1 MKPFF
6 RIILIIALF
15 LPISPAMSGQTRIA
29 SGASSSKSKKGDKK
43 DSSAQSPQWD
53 EAITRITSWN
63 VSEFLGDRTM
73 REVDTVFEN
82 YCQEVAIPS
91 LQYGYAS
98 AITGNYGAEGVS
110 MHYFDRNQPG
120 PFFFNDALAPYIPTV
135 ETTPFYNSRVPMTLL
150 TYNSGFGTQQTQDRL
165 KAVFNGNINR
175 RAQIGAWTEYIYSK
189 GSYEN
194 QADKHFNFGVNGSYA
209 GDHYQVTAL
218 FNQYYS
224 LNKENGGI
232 QDDLYITDP
241 AEIQGGNSKITP
253 KNIPVN
259 LNNAHSQVNGREFWM
274 NNRYRF
280 GFYRE
285 NPEDSTRTFV
295 PVSQVFWTFDFNE
308 HRHQFRTRNAQDL
321 TFWDESFFDKTKTHD
336 DARAMT
342 VRNSAGI
349 SLLEGFN
356 KWAKFGLTAY
366 AQHEFNRYRQ
376 LCDYHELGIRR
387 ISKEH
392 SLYIGGKLSKEQGSL
407 LRYNADAR
415 IAIAGHNIGE
425 VEVSGEAQFRVRIR
439 RDTASI
445 RAFAEFDNLHPSFF
459 VDEYV
464 SNHFIWKNNFDMT
477 RRLRFGGEINIPQT
491 NTNLSA
497 GMENIQNM
505 IYFGNDSRPV
515 QDGGNIQVFSAS
527 LRQDLRFGIFNWQ
540 NAMTYQTSSNSEV
553 LAMPTFSIYSNM
565 FLLFRIATLR
575 VQFGVDC
582 NYMTRYRAQAYQP
595 ATMTFHNQDE
605 IYVGNYPMM
614 DAYLN
619 MKLSKVRF
627 YLLVSHFNQGLF
639 GGPNYFSAAHYPL
652 NPRRF
657 LFGLS
662 IDFAN

>member
-1 MKPFF
+1 MNRKFY
-6 RIILIIALF
+6 IILLLF
-15 LPISPAMSGQTRIA
+15 LILPAVASAQTKLGSTA
-29 SGASSSKSKKGDKK
+29 PAAKNGESKKTEN
-43 DSSAQSPQWD
+43 ATQTQNWA
-53 EAITRITSWN
+53 EAITRISSWN
-63 VSEFLGDRTM
+63 VSEFLGDRSM
-73 REVDTVFEN
+73 REVDTLMEN

-110 MHYFDRNQPG
+110 MLYFDRPQPG
-120 PFFFNDALAPYIPTV
+120 PFFFNDAMSAYIPTV
-135 ETTPFYNSRVPMTLL
+135 ESTPFYNSRVPMTLL
-150 TYNSGFGTQQTQDRL
+150 SYNTGYGNSTQGQDHL

-175 RAQIGAWTEYIYSK
+175 KAQIGANAEYILSK

-194 QADKHFNFGVNGSYA
+194 QADKHFNFGINGSYS
-209 GDHYQVTAL
+209 GEHYQVIAL

-232 QDDLYITDP
+232 QNDLYITDP
-241 AEIQGGNSKITP
+241 AEIQGGNSKITA

-259 LNNAHSQVNGREFWM
+259 LRGAHSQVNGREFWM

-280 GFYRE
+280 GFHRE
-285 NPEDSTRTFV
+285 NPEDSTRVFV
-295 PVSQVFWTFDFNE
+295 PVSQIFWTFDFNE
-308 HRHQFRTRNAQDL
+308 HRHQFRTKNSQDMAFWEN
-321 TFWDESFFDKTKTHD
+321 TFLDDTGTHD

-342 VRNSAGI
+342 IRNTVGI

-356 KWAKFGLTAY
+356 KWAKFGLSAY

-376 LCDYHELGIRR
+376 LCDYSELDIRR

-392 SLYIGGKLSKEQGSL
+392 SLYLGGRLSKEQGSL

-415 IAIAGHNIGE
+415 IAVAGHNLGE

-439 RDTASI
+439 RDTASV

-464 SNHFIWKNNFDMT
+464 SNHFIWKNNFSMT
-477 RRLRFGGEINIPQT
+477 RRLRFGGEIDIPQT
-491 NTNLSA
+491 WTNLSA

-505 IYFGNDSRPV
+505 IYFNNLALPT
-515 QDGGNIQVFSAS
+515 QHGGNIQVFSAS
-527 LRQDLRFGIFNWQ
+527 LTQGLHFGIFNWD
-540 NAMTYQTSSNSEV
+540 NTMTYQAVSNKDV
-553 LAMPTFSIYSNM
+553 LRLPTFSVFSNM
-565 FLLFRIATLR
+565 YLLFRVATLR

-582 NYMTRYRAQAYQP
+582 NYMTKYKAQAYQP

-627 YLLVSHFNQGLF
+627 YLLLSHFNQGLF
-639 GGPNYFSAAHYPL
+639 GGSNYFSAAHYPL

-657 LFGLS
+657 MFGLS

>member
-1 MKPFF
+1 MKHIF
-6 RIILIIALF
+6 RIILSIALL
-15 LPISPAMSGQTRIA
+15 LPMSATVVGQTRL
-29 SGASSSKSKKGDKK
+29 GASAKADKEKKEGSKDA
-43 DSSAQSPQWD
+43 AQTQDWT
-53 EAITRITSWN
+53 EAITCITSWN

-73 REVDTVFEN
+73 REVDTLMEN

-98 AITGNYGAEGVS
+98 AITGNYGAEGIS
-110 MHYFDRNQPG
+110 MHYFDRQQPG
-120 PFFFNDALAPYIPTV
+120 PFFFNDVLTPYIPTV
-135 ETTPFYNSRVPMTLL
+135 ENTPFYNSRVPMTLL
-150 TYNSGFGTQQTQDRL
+150 SYNTSYGSQQAQDHL
-165 KAVFNGNINR
+165 KAVFNGNINS
-175 RAQIGAWTEYIYSK
+175 RAQIGAWADYILSK
-189 GSYEN
+189 GCYEN
-194 QADKHFNFGVNGSYA
+194 QADKHFNFGVNGSYS
-209 GDHYQVTAL
+209 GKHYQVIAL
-218 FNQYYS
+218 YNQYYS

-232 QDDLYITDP
+232 QNDLYITDP
-241 AEIQGGNSKITP
+241 AEIQGGNSKISSR
-253 KNIPVN
+253 NIPVN
-259 LNNAHSQVNGREFWM
+259 LRGAHSRVNGREFWM

-280 GFYRE
+280 GFNRE
-285 NPEDSTRTFV
+285 NPEDSTVTFV
-295 PVSQVFWTFDFNE
+295 PVSQIFWTFDFNE
-308 HRHQFRTRNAQDL
+308 HRHMFRTKQTQDL
-321 TFWDESFFDKTKTHD
+321 AFWENTFFDNTRTRD
-336 DARAMT
+336 DARSLT
-342 VRNSAGI
+342 VRNTVGI
-349 SLLEGFN
+349 SLLEGFH

-376 LCDYHELGIRR
+376 LCDYQELGIRR

-392 SLYIGGKLSKEQGSL
+392 SLYVGGKLNKEQGAL

-425 VEVSGEAQFRVRIR
+425 VELSGEAQFRLRISQ
-439 RDTASI
+439 DTASV

-464 SNHFIWKNNFDMT
+464 SNHFIWKNDFGMT
-477 RRLRFGGEINIPQT
+477 RRVRFGGEIDIPQT
-491 NTNLSA
+491 WTNLSA

-505 IYFGNDSRPV
+505 IYFGNDARPV
-515 QDGGNIQVFSAS
+515 QHSGNIQVFSAT
-527 LRQDLRFGIFNWQ
+527 LRQNLEFGIFNWE
-540 NAMTYQTSSNSEV
+540 NSLTYQTSSNSEV
-553 LAMPTFSIYSNM
+553 LRMPAFSIFSNM
-565 FLLFRIATLR
+565 FLKFRVATLR

-627 YLLVSHFNQGLF
+627 YVLVSHFNQGLF
-639 GGPNYFSAAHYPL
+639 GGSNYFSAAHYPL

-657 LFGLS
+657 MFGLS

>member
-1 MKPFF
+1 MNWKFF
-6 RIILIIALF
+6 LF
-15 LPISPAMSGQTRIA
+15 SIFVCLMPLMSSGQQPVNT
-29 SGASSSKSKKGDKK
+29 STTDTSMK
-43 DSSAQSPQWD
+43 WD

-63 VSEFLGDRTM
+63 VNEYLGDRTL
-73 REVDTVFEN
+73 REVDTLMEN
-82 YCQEVAIPS
+82 YCQEVTIPS
-91 LQYGYAS
+91 LQFGYTS
-98 AITGNYGAEGVS
+98 AITGNYGAEGTS
-110 MHYFDRNQPG
+110 MNYFERSQPG

-150 TYNSGFGTQQTQDRL
+150 SYNFGYGNQQSQDRL

-175 RAQIGAWTEYIYSK
+175 RAQIGGNAEYILSK

-194 QADKHFNFGVNGSYA
+194 QADKHFNFGLNGSYM
-209 GDHYQVTAL
+209 GDHYQVIAL

-232 QDDLYITDP
+232 QNDLYITDP
-241 AEIQGGNSKITP
+241 AEMQGGNSKITS

-259 LNNAHSQVNGREFWM
+259 LRNAHSRVNGREFWM
-274 NNRYRF
+274 SNRYRF
-280 GFYRE
+280 GFHRFNE
-285 NPEDSTRTFV
+285 EDSTETFI
-295 PVSQVFWTFDFNE
+295 PVSQIFWTFDFNE
-308 HRHQFRTRNAQDL
+308 HHHQFRTKNAEDHR
-321 TFWDESFFDKTKTHD
+321 FWANNYFNDANTD
-336 DARAMT
+336 DDSRAMT
-342 VRNSAGI
+342 IRNTVGI

-376 LCDYHELGIRR
+376 LQDYQELGIRR

-392 SLYIGGKLSKEQGSL
+392 SLYIGGHLSKEQGSL
-407 LRYNADAR
+407 LRYNANAR
-415 IAIAGHNIGE
+415 IAIAGHNLGE
-425 VEVSGEAQFRVRIR
+425 MEISGEAQFRVRIR

-464 SNHFIWKNNFDMT
+464 SNHFIWKNDFSMT
-477 RRLRFGGEINIPQT
+477 RRLRFGGELNIPQT
-491 NTNLSA
+491 GTNIHA

-505 IYFGNDSRPV
+505 IYFGNEALPL
-515 QDGGNIQVFSAS
+515 QHGANIQVFSATLKQGLS
-527 LRQDLRFGIFNWQ
+527 FGIWNWD
-540 NAMTYQTSSNSEV
+540 NAVTYQTASNHDV
-553 LAMPTFSIYSNM
+553 LRIPAVSLFSNM
-565 FLLFRIATLR
+565 YILFRVATLR

-582 NYMTRYRAQAYQP
+582 NYMTSYKAQAYQP

-605 IYVGNYPMM
+605 IRVGNYPMM

-627 YLLVSHFNQGLF
+627 YVLCSHFNQGLF
-639 GGPNYFSAAHYPL
+639 GGSNYFSAAHYPL

-657 LFGLS
+657 MFGLS

>member
-1 MKPFF
+1 MNRKFY
-6 RIILIIALF
+6 IILLLF
-15 LPISPAMSGQTRIA
+15 LILPAVASAQTKLGSTA
-29 SGASSSKSKKGDKK
+29 PAAKNGESKKTEN
-43 DSSAQSPQWD
+43 ATQTQNWA
-53 EAITRITSWN
+53 EAITRISSWN
-63 VSEFLGDRTM
+63 VSEFLGDRSM
-73 REVDTVFEN
+73 REVDTLMEN

-110 MHYFDRNQPG
+110 MLYFDRPQPG
-120 PFFFNDALAPYIPTV
+120 PFFFNDAMSAYIPTV
-135 ETTPFYNSRVPMTLL
+135 ESTPFYNSRVPMTLL
-150 TYNSGFGTQQTQDRL
+150 SYNTGYGNSTQGQDHL

-175 RAQIGAWTEYIYSK
+175 KAQIGANAEYILSK

-194 QADKHFNFGVNGSYA
+194 QADKHFNFGINGSYS
-209 GDHYQVTAL
+209 GEHYQVIAL

-232 QDDLYITDP
+232 QNDLYITDP
-241 AEIQGGNSKITP
+241 AEIQGGNSKITA

-259 LNNAHSQVNGREFWM
+259 LRGAHSQVNGREFWM

-280 GFYRE
+280 GFHRE
-285 NPEDSTRTFV
+285 NPEDSTRVFV
-295 PVSQVFWTFDFNE
+295 PVSQIFWTFDFNE
-308 HRHQFRTRNAQDL
+308 HRHQFRTKNSQDMAFWEN
-321 TFWDESFFDKTKTHD
+321 TFLDDNGTHD

-342 VRNSAGI
+342 IRNTVGI

-356 KWAKFGLTAY
+356 KWAKFGLSAY

-376 LCDYHELGIRR
+376 LCDYSELDIKR

-392 SLYIGGKLSKEQGSL
+392 SLYLGGRLSKEQGSL

-415 IAIAGHNIGE
+415 IAVAGHNLGE

-439 RDTASI
+439 RDTASV

-464 SNHFIWKNNFDMT
+464 SNHFIWKNNFSMT
-477 RRLRFGGEINIPQT
+477 RRLRFGGEIDIPQT
-491 NTNLSA
+491 WTNLSA

-505 IYFGNDSRPV
+505 IYFNNLALPT
-515 QDGGNIQVFSAS
+515 QHGGNIQVFSAS
-527 LRQDLRFGIFNWQ
+527 LTQGLHFGIFNWD
-540 NAMTYQTSSNSEV
+540 NTMTYQAVSNKDV
-553 LAMPTFSIYSNM
+553 LRLPTFSVFSNM
-565 FLLFRIATLR
+565 YLLFRVATLR

-582 NYMTRYRAQAYQP
+582 NYMTKYKAQAYQP

-627 YLLVSHFNQGLF
+627 YLLLSHFNQGLF
-639 GGPNYFSAAHYPL
+639 GGSNYFSAAHYPL

-657 LFGLS
+657 MFGLS

>member
-1 MKPFF
+1 MNRKYY
-6 RIILIIALF
+6 IILLLF
-15 LPISPAMSGQTRIA
+15 LILPAVASAQTKLGSTA
-29 SGASSSKSKKGDKK
+29 PAAKNGESKKTEN
-43 DSSAQSPQWD
+43 ATQTQNWA
-53 EAITRITSWN
+53 EAITRISSWN
-63 VSEFLGDRTM
+63 VSEFLGDRSM
-73 REVDTVFEN
+73 REVDTLMEN

-110 MHYFDRNQPG
+110 MLYFDRPQPG
-120 PFFFNDALAPYIPTV
+120 PFFFNDAMSAYIPTV
-135 ETTPFYNSRVPMTLL
+135 ESTPFYNSRVPMTLL
-150 TYNSGFGTQQTQDRL
+150 SYNTGYGNSTQGQDHL

-175 RAQIGAWTEYIYSK
+175 KAQIGANAEYILSK

-194 QADKHFNFGVNGSYA
+194 QADKHFNFGINGSYS
-209 GDHYQVTAL
+209 GEHYQVIAL

-232 QDDLYITDP
+232 QNDLYITDP
-241 AEIQGGNSKITP
+241 AEIQGGNSKITA

-259 LNNAHSQVNGREFWM
+259 LRGAHSQVNGREFWM

-285 NPEDSTRTFV
+285 NPEDSTRVFV
-295 PVSQVFWTFDFNE
+295 PVSQIFWTFDFNE
-308 HRHQFRTRNAQDL
+308 HRHQFRTKNSQDMAFWEN
-321 TFWDESFFDKTKTHD
+321 TFLDENGTHD

-342 VRNSAGI
+342 IRNTVGI

-356 KWAKFGLTAY
+356 KWAKFGLSAY
-366 AQHEFNRYRQ
+366 AQQEFNRYRQ
-376 LCDYHELGIRR
+376 LCDYSEPIIRR
-387 ISKEH
+387 ITKEH
-392 SLYIGGKLSKEQGSL
+392 SLYLGGRLSKEQGSL

-415 IAIAGHNIGE
+415 IAVAGHNLGE
-425 VEVSGEAQFRVRIR
+425 VEISGEAQFRVRIR
-439 RDTASI
+439 RDTASV
-445 RAFAEFDNLHPSFF
+445 RAFAEIDNLHPSFF

-464 SNHFIWKNNFDMT
+464 SNHFIWKNNFSMT
-477 RRLRFGGEINIPQT
+477 RRLRFGGEIDIPQT
-491 NTNLSA
+491 WTNLSA

-505 IYFGNDSRPV
+505 IYFNNLALPT
-515 QDGGNIQVFSAS
+515 QHGGNIQVFSAS
-527 LRQDLRFGIFNWQ
+527 LTQGLHFGIFNWD
-540 NAMTYQTSSNSEV
+540 NTMTYQAVSNKDV
-553 LAMPTFSIYSNM
+553 LRLPTFSVFSNM
-565 FLLFRIATLR
+565 YLLFRVATLK

-582 NYMTRYRAQAYQP
+582 NYMTKYKAQAYQP

-627 YLLVSHFNQGLF
+627 YLLLSHFNQGLF
-639 GGPNYFSAAHYPL
+639 GGSNYFSAAHYPL

-657 LFGLS
+657 MFGLS

>member
-1 MKPFF
+1 MKQFF
-6 RIILIIALF
+6 RILLVFALF
-15 LPISPAMSGQTRIA
+15 LPTSLAMSGQNRIA
-29 SGASSSKSKKGDKK
+29 SSPASSNAKKSEKTESTGQ
-43 DSSAQSPQWD
+43 SAQWA

-63 VSEFLGDRTM
+63 ISEFLGDKTM

-98 AITGNYGAEGVS
+98 AITGNYGAEGIS
-110 MHYFDRNQPG
+110 MHYFNRSRPG

-135 ETTPFYNSRVPMTLL
+135 ESTPFYNNRVPMTLL
-150 TYNSGFGTQQTQDRL
+150 TYNTGYGTEQAQDRL

-175 RAQIGAWTEYIYSK
+175 QAQIGAWTEYIYSK

-194 QADKHFNFGVNGSYA
+194 QADKHFNFGVNGSYY
-209 GDHYQVTAL
+209 GDHYQVIAL

-232 QDDLYITDP
+232 QDDMYITDP

-259 LNNAHSQVNGREFWM
+259 LANAHSQVNGREFWM

-321 TFWDESFFDKTKTHD
+321 TFWDNTFFDTSKTHD
-336 DARAMT
+336 DARSLTLRNT
-342 VRNSAGI
+342 VGL

-376 LCDYHELGIRR
+376 LCDYRELGIRR
-387 ISKEH
+387 ITKEQ
-392 SLYIGGKLSKEQGSL
+392 SLYIGGKLSKEQGAL

-415 IAIAGHNIGE
+415 IGIAGQNIGE
-425 VEVSGEAQFRVRIR
+425 VEVSGEAQFRVPIR

-445 RAFAEFDNLHPSFF
+445 RAYAEFDNLNPSFF

-464 SNHFIWKNNFDMT
+464 SNHFIWKNEFGKT
-477 RRLRFGGEINIPQT
+477 RRLRFGGEIDIPQT
-491 NTNLSA
+491 NTNISA
-497 GMENIQNM
+497 GMETIHNL
-505 IYFGNDSRPV
+505 IYFGNDSRPI
-515 QDGGNIQVFSAS
+515 QHSGNIQVFSAS
-527 LRQDLRFGIFNWQ
+527 LRQDLKFGIFNWQ
-540 NAMTYQTSSNSEV
+540 NSLTYQTSSNSEV

-582 NYMTRYRAQAYQP
+582 NYMTRYRAMAYQP

-639 GGPNYFSAAHYPL
+639 GGSNYFSAAHYPL

-657 LFGLS
+657 MFGLS

>member
-1 MKPFF
+1 MNRKFY
-6 RIILIIALF
+6 IILLLF
-15 LPISPAMSGQTRIA
+15 LILPAVASAQTKLGSTA
-29 SGASSSKSKKGDKK
+29 PAAKNGESKKTEN
-43 DSSAQSPQWD
+43 ATQTQNWA
-53 EAITRITSWN
+53 EAITRISSWN
-63 VSEFLGDRTM
+63 VSEFLGDRSM
-73 REVDTVFEN
+73 REVDTLMEN

-110 MHYFDRNQPG
+110 MLYFDRPQPG
-120 PFFFNDALAPYIPTV
+120 PFFFNDAMSAYIPTV
-135 ETTPFYNSRVPMTLL
+135 ESTPFYNSRVPMTLL
-150 TYNSGFGTQQTQDRL
+150 SYNTGYGNSTQGQDHL

-175 RAQIGAWTEYIYSK
+175 KAQIGANAEYILSK

-194 QADKHFNFGVNGSYA
+194 QADKHFNFGINGSYS
-209 GDHYQVTAL
+209 GEHYQVIAL

-232 QDDLYITDP
+232 QNDLYITDP
-241 AEIQGGNSKITP
+241 AEIQGGNSKITA

-259 LNNAHSQVNGREFWM
+259 LRGAHSQVNGREFWM

-285 NPEDSTRTFV
+285 NPEDSTRVFV
-295 PVSQVFWTFDFNE
+295 PVSQIFWTFDFNE
-308 HRHQFRTRNAQDL
+308 HRHQFRTKNSQDMAFWEN
-321 TFWDESFFDKTKTHD
+321 TFLDDNGTHD

-342 VRNSAGI
+342 IRNTVGI

-356 KWAKFGLTAY
+356 KWAKFGLSAY

-376 LCDYHELGIRR
+376 LCDYSELDIRR

-392 SLYIGGKLSKEQGSL
+392 SLYLGGRLSKEQGSL

-415 IAIAGHNIGE
+415 IAVAGHNLGE

-439 RDTASI
+439 RDTASV

-464 SNHFIWKNNFDMT
+464 SNHFIWKNNFSMT
-477 RRLRFGGEINIPQT
+477 RRLRFGGEIDIPQT
-491 NTNLSA
+491 WTNLSA

-505 IYFGNDSRPV
+505 IYFNNLALPT
-515 QDGGNIQVFSAS
+515 QHGGNIQVFSAS
-527 LRQDLRFGIFNWQ
+527 LTQGLHFGIFNWD
-540 NAMTYQTSSNSEV
+540 NTMTYQAVSNKDV
-553 LAMPTFSIYSNM
+553 LRLPTFSVFSNM
-565 FLLFRIATLR
+565 YLLFRVATLR

-582 NYMTRYRAQAYQP
+582 NYMTKYKAQAYQP

-627 YLLVSHFNQGLF
+627 YLLLSHFNQGLF
-639 GGPNYFSAAHYPL
+639 GGSNYFSAAHYPL

-657 LFGLS
+657 MFGLS